1 MADAWERLQ
10 LYLADKLDGDAWTAA
25 VGVHLG
31 LAIALRHPEWAAAM
45 NDAINK
51 DGMERSPESKST
63 YEVASMVVKDLPIEV
78 YDGE

>member
-1 MADAWERLQ
+1 MNAWERLQ
-10 LYLADKLDGDAWTAA
+10 LHLQDAMGEEGFAVS

-45 NDAINK
+45 NHIINE
-51 DGMERSPESKST
+51 DGMERGPGSKPTS
-63 YEVASMVVKDLPIEV
+63 EVVDVVVRDVPLEV